1 MRRAKRI
8 SETRFTGIPS
18 NGSYEDSAVQFPI
31 SAECYGDVP
40 RPLPSSR
47 RNREGLLVGSGNAIV
62 RHQNARYAP
71 QRIAKQRS
79 TERPL
84 CANGICVPV
93 PGSRSFAA
101 AVRAPWPGACRRRGR
116 IDAAESVLIWHQPGG
131 SDHLHGSAPRSGC
144 GAVFASYLPARRAS
158 AVDSGRDVTGGVD
171 FASPTR
177 VAGVRRQVEL
187 TCGGLEIHP
196 YGGVDNAAQD
206 AILPYKS

>member
-1 MRRAKRI
+1 MSVKMAVLAPIPSASDSTAIALNTGDFFRLRRAKRI

-93 PGSRSFAA
+93 
-101 AVRAPWPGACRRRGR
+101 
-116 IDAAESVLIWHQPGG
+116 
-131 SDHLHGSAPRSGC
+131 
-144 GAVFASYLPARRAS
+144 
-158 AVDSGRDVTGGVD
+158 
-171 FASPTR
+171 
-177 VAGVRRQVEL
+177 
-187 TCGGLEIHP
+187 
-196 YGGVDNAAQD
+196 
-206 AILPYKS
+206 